1 MENLNERIYD
11 AEVVL
16 GKEIIRD
23 QGASDK
29 AIKLELYSTFVDGAE
44 TPIPSI
50 IDEMKELAS
59 GDEDKFAEMINKNI
73 TDYMKFIN
81 IDRDSI
87 NVEDHEDVDFS
98 IVSFY
103 FTFDF
108 DKAMKKANKDFKQQ
122 QTKSTDSVR

>member
-59 GDEDKFAEMINKNI
+59 GDEDKFAKMINKNI
-73 TDYMKFIN
+73 RDYMKFIN

-98 IVSFY
+98 VVSFD

>member
-108 DKAMKKANKDFKQQ
+108 DKAMKNANKDFKQQ

>member
-23 QGASDK
+23 QGASDN

-50 IDEMKELAS
+50 IDEMKEIAS
-59 GDEDKFAEMINKNI
+59 GDEDKFAKMINKNI
-73 TDYMKFIN
+73 RDYMKFIN

-98 IVSFY
+98 VVSFD

-122 QTKSTDSVR
+122 QTKSTDSIR

>member
-1 MENLNERIYD
+1 MENLNEHIYD

-16 GKEIIRD
+16 GRGRIRD
-23 QGASDK
+23 HGASDK
-29 AIKLELYSTFVDGAE
+29 AIKLELYSTFVDGDE

-59 GDEDKFAEMINKNI
+59 GDKDKFAEMVDDNFR
-73 TDYMKFIN
+73 DYMKFIK

-87 NVEDHEDVDFS
+87 NIEDHEDVHFS
-98 IVSFY
+98 IVSFD

-122 QTKSTDSVR
+122 QTKSSDSVR